1 MNSSTRKTKIHNR
14 GIKTIIS
21 KIDTIHLTLFKL
33 NVSAMFSEFINLSPS
48 LSSKS
53 FIISLDNVKKKEK
66 KTNIIVASNVPSVE
80 PLSATTT

>member
-21 KIDTIHLTLFKL
+21 KIDTIHLIVFKL
-33 NVSAMFSEFINLSPS
+33 KVDAMFLELINLSPS

-53 FIISLDNVKKKEK
+53 LIISLDKVKKKEK
-66 KTNIIVASNVPSVE
+66 KTNAIVV
-80 PLSATTT
+80 

>member
-66 KTNIIVASNVPSVE
+66 KTNII
-80 PLSATTT
+80 